1 MGLISLRN
9 VEHWFKSR
17 CIFCECLQ
25 FESLCCGNNSWHA
38 NMLQEYVELTLYLSQ
53 SLPARQWKV
62 DFYYFFIQIF
72 IQIIIFLQNIFVLFS
87 FILGLSCFLRHVHPS
102 RTGWL
107 CCHFYGL
114 PKSLQSQSAPQ
125 TMYKCVKGFPHPSL
139 PEQSKPRIKIMECN
153 LQAAELNHWAPKA

>member
-1 MGLISLRN
+1 MFPCCLGNALEHLSFNLCQPGNGKLILLFF
-9 VEHWFKSR
+9 HLDLHLDHHFFTKY
-17 CIFCECLQ
+17 FC
-25 FESLCCGNNSWHA
+25 F
-38 NMLQEYVELTLYLSQ
+38 
-53 SLPARQWKV
+53 
-62 DFYYFFIQIF
+62 IF
-72 IQIIIFLQNIFVLFS
+72 IYFGIII
-87 FILGLSCFLRHVHPS
+87 FLRHVHPS

-125 TMYKCVKGFPHPSL
+125 TIYKCVKGFPHPSL

>member
-1 MGLISLRN
+1 MVFRMSFRARRPESCPFHWWASN
-9 VEHWFKSR
+9 MQWSQAEHRDAAVKSIFASQAMESWFLLFFHLDLHLDHHFFAKY
-17 CIFCECLQ
+17 FC
-25 FESLCCGNNSWHA
+25 F
-38 NMLQEYVELTLYLSQ
+38 
-53 SLPARQWKV
+53 
-62 DFYYFFIQIF
+62 IF
-72 IQIIIFLQNIFVLFS
+72 IYFGIII
-87 FILGLSCFLRHVHPS
+87 FLRHVHPS

-153 LQAAELNHWAPKA
+153 LQAAELNHWAPKAWA